1 MSAPFTSRVL
11 RLTARPA
18 SRSLTRRYQT
28 PSFISSTRTPPLR
41 ASFSTPAARCFSVAA
56 RSQAGIMP
64 HTEEPEAPD
73 LEPHHEAGAHA
84 DLSDEEYHLHAD
96 RYMETLHEKAEELQ
110 EGREDVEVDHAA
122 GVLSITLPPN
132 GTYIVNKQPTNK
144 QIWLSSPLSGPKRYD
159 WVVSG
164 ESMHQKAEGG
174 VGDWVYM
181 RDGTRLSALLRKEV
195 GISVDLSEEGDATK
209 RPSVDPVE

>member
-1 MSAPFTSRVL
+1 MAAPTTSRIL
-11 RLTARPA
+11 RLGARTT
-18 SRSLTRRYQT
+18 SRSLTRRYHT
-28 PSFISSTRTPPLR
+28 PSFVISTQT
-41 ASFSTPAARCFSVAA
+41 STPRLFNAAPAVRCFSVSSG
-56 RSQAGIMP
+56 RRAGIMP

-73 LEPHHEAGAHA
+73 LEPHPEAGVHA

-96 RYMETLHEKAEELQ
+96 RYMERLQEQAEELQ

-164 ESMHQKAEGG
+164 ESMHQKEGGG
-174 VGDWVYM
+174 VGDWVYV
-181 RDGTRLSALLRKEV
+181 RDGTRLSALLRKEIGV
-195 GISVDLSEEGDATK
+195 SVDLSDDGDATK
-209 RPSVDPVE
+209 RASVDPVE

>member
-1 MSAPFTSRVL
+1 MAAPMTSRIL
-11 RLTARPA
+11 RLGARTT
-18 SRSLTRRYQT
+18 SRSLTRRCQT
-28 PSFISSTRTPPLR
+28 PSFVISTQTYIPRVLR
-41 ASFSTPAARCFSVAA
+41 SAPSARCFSVTR

-96 RYMETLHEKAEELQ
+96 RYMETLQEKAEELQ

-164 ESMHQKAEGG
+164 ESMHQKEGGG
-174 VGDWVYM
+174 VGDWVYI
-181 RDGTRLSALLRKEV
+181 RDGTRLSALLRKEIGV
-195 GISVDLSEEGDATK
+195 SVDLSEDGDATK